1 MRSRSIFLLT
11 AILMIGAGCAKQ
23 PSGTHA
29 SQPSRG
35 VAVGQPAPAIAL
47 KDIDGK
53 PVTLAQFRGK
63 PVFIN
68 TFATW
73 CPPCKQELPDIV
85 KAYPQYK
92 GKVVFLGIDE
102 QEDAELVIPFLKR
115 FGITYQV
122 ALDPGSFADTYEVSS
137 LPASFFIDTNGIVQK
152 VYRGFMTPAAF
163 KDNIATIYKS

>member
-1 MRSRSIFLLT
+1 MTPRVAL
-11 AILMIGAGCAKQ
+11 ALMLALIATGCTAKQ
-23 PSGTHA
+23 APGGSHT
-29 SQPSRG
+29 SQHG
-35 VAVGQPAPAIAL
+35 VMVGQPAPPLTL

-53 PVTLAQFRGK
+53 TVSLEQFRGK

-73 CPPCKQELPDIV
+73 CPPCKQELPFIV
-85 KAYPQYK
+85 KHYPEYR

-137 LPASFFIDTNGIVQK
+137 LPASFFIDKDGVVRKI
-152 VYRGFMTPAAF
+152 YRGFMTPDAF
-163 KDNIATIYKS
+163 KENIATIYKG